1 MAAEDAEDRKP
12 APEESGSGTPDGAG
26 KPADIPGDV
35 FAAHSEEDMAW
46 QNEMKDYMKRTEA
59 AIDKLSDA
67 LSVVVQSGRIV
78 DVQDDD
84 EQEDSD
90 GYHDILNL
98 SIND

>member
-1 MAAEDAEDRKP
+1 MAAEDAENKKP

-26 KPADIPGDV
+26 KPADIPGDL
-35 FAAHSEEDMAW
+35 FAAHSHEDMAW